1 MKLDFSKGQG
11 LAAEVC
17 GISKSNVSRICKE
30 TETSKDPVF
39 MSPRKNRKTSK
50 METNEDDFENN
61 VLCRTMFGF

>member
-30 TETSKDPVF
+30 TETSKDPSFHVTKEEQ
-39 MSPRKNRKTSK
+39 KNFKDGDK
-50 METNEDDFENN
+50 
-61 VLCRTMFGF
+61 